1 MTDLRARL
9 VAYRADGSR
18 DRVLPAPFEWTAGL
32 PLNDLSTLACKYTKL
47 APGGDALA
55 GQVEVG
61 LEVSTN
67 QGLNWSE
74 PLGARF
80 LATGESGD
88 DADTAETL
96 SPVFKGI
103 AYHLAKAVIHPHPT
117 PNADNTTENGERI
130 FAGAS
135 PGGIMRTLIDEAHG
149 RGVITPLSTN
159 ATTVYDSAGQT
170 WTETV
175 NLNLPI
181 GQDLLTVL
189 RSLADQGL
197 CDWTT
202 EGRNLRLYKPETV
215 LGRDKAST
223 ILRTGVDTTEAS
235 RQLTVDDAANRILL
249 LGDDGVTKTITNSS
263 APTMFGAVWE
273 TSDSM
278 AGVPDEGTQE
288 ALGQALLAKRD
299 GARVQRSRQL
309 ALPKL
314 RATPFDDFRTGDT
327 ITADGA
333 TGDLES
339 QRIMQVTLSR
349 TAAGLGLAVTL
360 NDRFIVSDLRRDRQI
375 NQIKGSSGT
384 SGGNGLPPGPT
395 GPDTRTPKQV
405 TGLAGSSASY
415 IDPNGQAR
423 AQITLNWAQV
433 TAATDDVAQV
443 IAAYYVERRPVGGE
457 WSKVAEVLD
466 PTTVWM
472 DSPYEPGTQWQ
483 FRVQA
488 LSAGWVLGA
497 FSNPVTVTA
506 AVDTTPPPTPDPN
519 GVDITSRVGTITV
532 TWDGTFFGGASRPA
546 DFSHIRIY
554 TLGSGPA
561 VNARIDGGAG
571 TVTIAGLPYETSVF
585 LYLVAVDTSGNE
597 SGATG
602 KMVTMK
608 PLVDTDIIGEIIAG
622 ANIIDGT
629 INAADKIIGNTITG
643 DLIQA
648 NTINGDHIQANS
660 ITGDLIKAGT
670 IQTDALIVNGAAEGN
685 LIPNG
690 RMVAAS
696 GQWVLGGG
704 QYLDPVGIRIYNT
717 GGPCISREFQILPG
731 TYRLRGVG
739 STTGLSAGAA
749 TAQRLSGSSWI
760 DTAFIVGYSGPPV
773 VDTFTVSVPTTLR
786 VALDAG
792 MGSGT
797 FYTQWTELSIEQMVD
812 GTLLVDGSIDGKLI
826 TGAIIRTAASG
837 ARVQM
842 NPTSTAL
849 GDIQGFN
856 SSNQQVGAIFLNAA
870 TVRLQ
875 ANGTNHVGLVAQNGN
890 ITFTSNNEI
899 ISNAPLRFLN
909 TTAARD
915 TRVNLGVP
923 HAEAAGSVA
932 IPAVNAGALVNVAV
946 TFPASR
952 FNVAPLVATVSNHYR
967 LTTCFNTGTQTTGF
981 NMVVFNNTSVN
992 VAAGQIAHWQAKQM
1006 TPTTAAG

>member
-9 VAYRADGSR
+9 VAYNPDGTRS
-18 DRVLPAPFEWTAGL
+18 RVLPAPFEWTAGL
-32 PLNDLSTLACKYTKL
+32 PLNDLPTLACKYTKL
-47 APGGDALA
+47 APGGDTLA

-67 QGLNWSE
+67 QGLNWAE

-96 SPVFKGI
+96 SPVCKGV

-135 PGGIMRTLIDEAHG
+135 PGGILRTLIDEAHG
-149 RGVITPLSTN
+149 RGVITPLTTN
-159 ATTVYDSAGQT
+159 ATQVYDSAGQT
-170 WTETV
+170 WTETI

-181 GQDLLTVL
+181 GQDLMTVL
-189 RSLADQGL
+189 RSLSDQGL

-202 EGRNLRLYKPETV
+202 EGRNLRLYKPDTV
-215 LGRDKAST
+215 LGRDKTGT

-314 RATPFDDFRTGDT
+314 RATPFEDFRTGDT

-360 NDRFIVSDLRRDRQI
+360 NDRFVIADLRRDRQI

-384 SGGNGLPPGPT
+384 SGGNGLPPGST

-405 TGLAGSSASY
+405 TGLAASSASY
-415 IDPNGQAR
+415 IDPSGQAR

-519 GVDITSRVGTITV
+519 GVDITSRMGTITV
-532 TWDGTFFGGASRPA
+532 TWDGTFIGGASRPA

-571 TVTIAGLPYETSVF
+571 TVTITGLPYETSVF

-629 INAADKIIGNTITG
+629 INAADKIIANTITG

-648 NTINGDHIQANS
+648 NAINTDKLTANAIDGMV
-660 ITGDLIKAGT
+660 ITGAVLRTATSGAR
-670 IQTDALIVNGAAEGN
+670 IQLDSTNG
-685 LIPNG
+685 
-690 RMVAAS
+690 
-696 GQWVLGGG
+696 
-704 QYLDPVGIRIYNT
+704 
-717 GGPCISREFQILPG
+717 
-731 TYRLRGVG
+731 LRGFNASSVLKTQITTDG
-739 STTGLSAGAA
+739 TLTAADATITGLFR
-749 TAQRLSGSSWI
+749 TALSGS
-760 DTAFIVGYSGPPV
+760 ARVEVGPDPDAGFV
-773 VDTFTVSVPTTLR
+773 GR
-786 VALDAG
+786 VAQVS
-792 MGSGT
+792 GSGVVGAHLSLGPYLMALAGGRNASSGT
-797 FYTQWTELSIEQMVD
+797 SAYIYGNAFTGGRGSVNIMGGSSTAHEDSVTLTGSTYVGSDEGRITIRGTGNGGGSIE
-812 GTLLVDGSIDGKLI
+812 LL
-826 TGAIIRTAASG
+826 AAG
-837 ARVQM
+837 VK
-842 NPTSTAL
+842 
-849 GDIQGFN
+849 I
-856 SSNQQVGAIFLNAA
+856 
-870 TVRLQ
+870 
-875 ANGTNHVGLVAQNGN
+875 VGLVD
-890 ITFTSNNEI
+890 F
-899 ISNAPLRFLN
+899 N
-909 TTAARD
+909 TTATKTSAKQS
-915 TRVNLGVP
+915 LGVP
-923 HAEAAGSVA
+923 HAEAAGSVT

-946 TFPASR
+946 TFPVGR

-981 NMVVFNNTSVN
+981 NLVVFNNTSVN